1 MSAQISYPETTFR
14 AGSSCLLPPPVPRCV
29 VHNPPDGGAG
39 HQYGEAAHQAVD
51 PDQLEAEVPRV
62 VDIVMVVPESE
73 QTE

>member
-1 MSAQISYPETTFR
+1 M
-14 AGSSCLLPPPVPRCV
+14 LPPPVPRCV

-39 HQYGEAAHQAVD
+39 HQYGEAAHEAVD